1 MPDLSAYRTS
11 GIADRHLSGFRV
23 SQALTS
29 MRFDTVNDEDSALRA
44 ASDLVHIQNNLDRRR
59 FTMKRAS

>member
-1 MPDLSAYRTS
+1 MD
-11 GIADRHLSGFRV
+11 GFGV
-23 SQALTS
+23 NQALTS